1 VSSTTFALDGFR
13 AVEWLRGERF
23 EYPEDFRPEQ
33 LTEGAFGLFRGKDV
47 TRVRIWFDDKVARYV
62 QRRMWHPT
70 QRFKKTASGS
80 GIEMTM
86 EARGTTEIVSWVLGF
101 GDKAR
106 VIAPEALRAD
116 VARELERASR
126 AYR

>member
-1 VSSTTFALDGFR
+1 
-13 AVEWLRGERF
+13 
-23 EYPEDFRPEQ
+23 
-33 LTEGAFGLFRGKDV
+33 
-47 TRVRIWFDDKVARYV
+47 
-62 QRRMWHPT
+62 
-70 QRFKKTASGS
+70 
-80 GIEMTM
+80 MTM
-86 EARGTTEIVSWVLGF
+86 DVRGTTEIVSWVLGF